1 MQEVYFWLGVA
12 IAATVS
18 GVLIT
23 YIIRYNILQRKH
35 RLLIGAT
42 RKIRDFLF
50 FHRQVFDMLETRD
63 AYYQLLQSL
72 NDFLEEDL
80 KENYEDHAKRKR
92 IPPIDENLRGRA
104 NRGEKTLISIA
115 RAPTFEAPRPAE
127 SRED

>member
-1 MQEVYFWLGVA
+1 MQEVYFWLEVA

-35 RLLIGAT
+35 RLLIGAI

-50 FHRQVFDMLETRD
+50 FHRQVFDMLETRE

-80 KENYEDHAKRKR
+80 KESHEDYAKRKR
-92 IPPIDENLRGRA
+92 IPPVSENLRGGID
-104 NRGEKTLISIA
+104 RGEKTLISIT
-115 RAPTFEAPRPAE
+115 RTPTFETPRRSEPGQ
-127 SRED
+127 D

>member
-12 IAATVS
+12 IAVTVS
-18 GVLIT
+18 GMLIT
-23 YIIRYNILQRKH
+23 YIIRYNTLQRKH

-50 FHRQVFDMLETRD
+50 FHRQVFDMLETRE

-92 IPPIDENLRGRA
+92 IPPIDENLRSGA
-104 NRGEKTLISIA
+104 NRGEKTLISIT
-115 RAPTFEAPRPAE
+115 RTPHI
-127 SRED
+127 